1 MEPEVDTEEV
11 KETTETTEAPPDS
24 AENGAGSA
32 ENGTDWA
39 EPPDDDDDE
48 NNTDSNPLKITPVSE
63 IVNGSEKLTIEDT
76 TEASET

>member
-1 MEPEVDTEEV
+1 MKLDQL
-11 KETTETTEAPPDS
+11 S
-24 AENGAGSA
+24 H
-32 ENGTDWA
+32 GTDCA

-76 TEASET
+76 TEASEMELRSYHDHQETVLVET